1 MFPAQ
6 VLDVTPLLAVFNS
19 EHAVLSLINKSKLT
33 KSHDRIDALPWQFTD
48 ALFGQMCARQ
58 PGPTTRETGR
68 R

>member
-6 VLDVTPLLAVFNS
+6 VLDVTPLSAVLNS
-19 EHAVLSLINKSKLT
+19 DHAVLSLNDKSKLN
-33 KSHDRIDALPWQFTD
+33 KSQDRIDAVPWQFTN
-48 ALFGQMCARQ
+48 ALFGQTTTRQ